1 MRAEALRKR
10 TVVQALHE
18 VQDGGSMYFVTGE
31 SMDSVTKQCSGYS
44 LIDTATTPDK
54 KK

>member
-18 VQDGGSMYFVTGE
+18 VQDGGSVYFVTGE
-31 SMDSVTKQCSGYS
+31 SMDSVTKQCRVYRHRY
-44 LIDTATTPDK
+44 DAR
-54 KK
+54 